1 MADQRPLSCLSAV
14 ATLLGG
20 RLIGEDASFSA
31 VSTDS
36 RSISSGAL
44 FVALRGPN
52 FEGEQFL
59 QQVHA
64 AGAVGAI
71 VQQQKPFDI
80 PQIVVGDTLQALGQ
94 LAAGWRAQF
103 EIPVV
108 AITGSNGKTTVKEM
122 VASILHLAGQGTVT
136 QGNFNN
142 EIGVPLTLL
151 RLTPQDRWAV
161 VEMGASAVGDI
172 EYLCKLAQP
181 THALVNNIG
190 AAHLGGFGSMER
202 IAQAK
207 GEIYTGLRGN
217 GTAVINQ
224 NLPQASLWM
233 KLAEGKRIAR
243 YATTRVANSELLSA
257 DTAKAPLLLSYQG
270 DEVSVQL
277 KLLGE
282 HNRTNAVAAAA
293 LALEVGASLIQVK
306 QGLESLQ
313 PVAGRLQQ
321 MAARLGS
328 TVIDDSY
335 NPNPDSMKSGVR
347 LLSDFPGK
355 RVLVLGDMGELGE
368 AAASLHQEVGQL
380 AQKVGIDK
388 LFAFGEFGGDFVAGF
403 GGGVAHVTL
412 EALLEQLDLEL
423 GRDTTILVK
432 GSRFMRM
439 ERVVNHLLDQGDTT
453 ASVQNQ

>member
-1 MADQRPLSCLSAV
+1 
-14 ATLLGG
+14 
-20 RLIGEDASFSA
+20 
-31 VSTDS
+31 
-36 RSISSGAL
+36 
-44 FVALRGPN
+44 
-52 FEGEQFL
+52 
-59 QQVHA
+59 
-64 AGAVGAI
+64 
-71 VQQQKPFDI
+71 
-80 PQIVVGDTLQALGQ
+80 
-94 LAAGWRAQF
+94 
-103 EIPVV
+103 
-108 AITGSNGKTTVKEM
+108 
-122 VASILHLAGQGTVT
+122 
-136 QGNFNN
+136 
-142 EIGVPLTLL
+142 
-151 RLTPQDRWAV
+151 
-161 VEMGASAVGDI
+161 
-172 EYLCKLAQP
+172 
-181 THALVNNIG
+181 
-190 AAHLGGFGSMER
+190 MER

-335 NPNPDSMKSGVR
+335 NANPDSMKSGVR

-403 GGGVAHVTL
+403 GVGVAHVTL